1 MTQTTDPA
9 DTALWRFSCD
19 LYGRADVAPACL
31 ALQDR
36 HGFDINL
43 LLACC
48 WAGRTG
54 KRLDRTA
61 LAGLAGQVADWQ
73 AQAVEPLRG
82 VRRWLK
88 RQSAAPAGPAA
99 ALRERVKAQELEAE
113 RIEQAILAE
122 ALARLGAPAA
132 AGPQTAAA
140 NLRDYFALFAR
151 EPGVAD
157 TAELAQLLT
166 AAFPETLRP
175 LDALGYLEVD
185 AADGA
190 AA

>member
-1 MTQTTDPA
+1 VTETNDPA
-9 DTALWRFSCD
+9 DTALWRFSCEV
-19 LYGRADVAPACL
+19 YARADVAPACL

-36 HGFDINL
+36 HGFDVNL

-54 KRLDRTA
+54 KRLDRSA
-61 LAGLAGQVADWQ
+61 LADLAARVGDWQ
-73 AQAVEPLRG
+73 GQAVQPLRG

-88 RQSAAPAGPAA
+88 HETAAPAGPAA

-113 RIEQAILAE
+113 RLEQAILAD
-122 ALARLGAPAA
+122 ALASLGTPAS

-157 TAELAQLLT
+157 TADLAQLLT

-175 LDALGYLEVD
+175 LDALGHLEVD
-185 AADGA
+185 AAGDA